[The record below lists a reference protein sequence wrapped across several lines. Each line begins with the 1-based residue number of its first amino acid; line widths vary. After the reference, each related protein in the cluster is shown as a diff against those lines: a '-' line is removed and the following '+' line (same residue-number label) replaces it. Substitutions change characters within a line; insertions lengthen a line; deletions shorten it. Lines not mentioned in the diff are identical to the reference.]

1 MSSWL
6 DHLVI
11 APIIIPLFAALLMML
26 IGEQRRPLKAAIGL
40 VSTLLLLAVAITL
53 LVLAAGSDPDAA
65 SSARV
70 YRLGDWPAIFS
81 IVLVLDRLAA
91 LMVLLSSLL
100 GFAALIFALA
110 RWHRAGTHFHPL
122 LQLQIMGLNGAFLTG
137 DIFNLFVFFEVMLAA
152 SYGLALHGSGIA
164 RVRAGLH
171 YITINLVT
179 SFLILIGASVVYGIA
194 GTLNMADLAIH
205 IGSVPPGDRSLLEA
219 GLAVLGIAFL
229 VKAAIWPLGFWL
241 PPTYAAA
248 SPPSAAIISILSKV
262 GIYAIIRLWLLLFSP
277 DAMESSGFGG
287 TWLLYSGLA
296 TILFGSIAIM
306 ATQSLSRL
314 AGACVFISSGT
325 LLAAVSAGQVEVTGG
340 ALFYLATSVLAI
352 AALYLLID
360 LIERGRVLGA
370 DVLAVTREAYGES
383 DLDEDLDE
391 EAMVGV
397 AIPATMAILGL
408 SFAACALLLAGL
420 PPLSGFLGKFAIL
433 SPLLNGGDGV
443 ISFTGWGLLAALTIS
458 GIATIIAT
466 SRAGVEAFWAS
477 PPETVPQVSIV
488 EIAPIFLL
496 LGLCIAITILA
507 GPTLQYME
515 ATAHYL
521 HLPQDYTHGVFP
533 PTIRAGG
540 G

>member
-1 MSSWL
+1 
-6 DHLVI
+6 
-11 APIIIPLFAALLMML
+11 MML
-26 IGEQRRPLKAAIGL
+26 IGEQRRPLKAALGL
-40 VSTLLLLAVAITL
+40 FSALSLVAISVAL
-53 LVLAAGSDPDAA
+53 LVVA
-65 SSARV
+65 SIEAEGPGTARV

-122 LQLQIMGLNGAFLTG
+122 LQLQIMGLHGAFLTG

-262 GIYAIIRLWLLLFSP
+262 GIYSIIRLCLLPFIP
-277 DAMESSGFGG
+277 DAMDSCCFGC
-287 TWLLYSGLA
+287 TWLLSSDL
-296 TILFGSIAIM
+296 TILLFGSIAII
-306 ATQSLSRL
+306 ATQCLSRL

-360 LIERGRVLGA
+360 LIERGRVHGA

-458 GIATIIAT
+458 
-466 SRAGVEAFWAS
+466 
-477 PPETVPQVSIV
+477 
-488 EIAPIFLL
+488 
-496 LGLCIAITILA
+496 
-507 GPTLQYME
+507 
-515 ATAHYL
+515 
-521 HLPQDYTHGVFP
+521 
-533 PTIRAGG
+533 
-540 G
+540 

>member
-1 MSSWL
+1 M
-6 DHLVI
+6 
-11 APIIIPLFAALLMML
+11 
-26 IGEQRRPLKAAIGL
+26 
-40 VSTLLLLAVAITL
+40 
-53 LVLAAGSDPDAA
+53 
-65 SSARV
+65 
-70 YRLGDWPAIFS
+70 
-81 IVLVLDRLAA
+81 
-91 LMVLLSSLL
+91 
-100 GFAALIFALA
+100 
-110 RWHRAGTHFHPL
+110 
-122 LQLQIMGLNGAFLTG
+122 
-137 DIFNLFVFFEVMLAA
+137 
-152 SYGLALHGSGIA
+152 
-164 RVRAGLH
+164 
-171 YITINLVT
+171 
-179 SFLILIGASVVYGIA
+179 
-194 GTLNMADLAIH
+194 
-205 IGSVPPGDRSLLEA
+205 
-219 GLAVLGIAFL
+219 
-229 VKAAIWPLGFWL
+229 

>member
-1 MSSWL
+1 
-6 DHLVI
+6 
-11 APIIIPLFAALLMML
+11 
-26 IGEQRRPLKAAIGL
+26 
-40 VSTLLLLAVAITL
+40 AITL

-122 LQLQIMGLNGAFLTG
+122 LQLQIMGLHGAFLTG

-241 PPTYAAA
+241 PPYNRTTARSQSTRPSGSVCSSSARTPLSPVA
-248 SPPSAAIISILSKV
+248 SPVHGFPIRAWPQSSSARSPSWRPSACHALQVRACSYPRARCWQRS
-262 GIYAIIRLWLLLFSP
+262 AP
-277 DAMESSGFGG
+277 D
-287 TWLLYSGLA
+287 
-296 TILFGSIAIM
+296 
-306 ATQSLSRL
+306 
-314 AGACVFISSGT
+314 
-325 LLAAVSAGQVEVTGG
+325 
-340 ALFYLATSVLAI
+340 
-352 AALYLLID
+352 
-360 LIERGRVLGA
+360 
-370 DVLAVTREAYGES
+370 
-383 DLDEDLDE
+383 
-391 EAMVGV
+391 
-397 AIPATMAILGL
+397 
-408 SFAACALLLAGL
+408 
-420 PPLSGFLGKFAIL
+420 
-433 SPLLNGGDGV
+433 
-443 ISFTGWGLLAALTIS
+443 
-458 GIATIIAT
+458 
-466 SRAGVEAFWAS
+466 
-477 PPETVPQVSIV
+477 
-488 EIAPIFLL
+488 
-496 LGLCIAITILA
+496 
-507 GPTLQYME
+507 
-515 ATAHYL
+515 
-521 HLPQDYTHGVFP
+521 
-533 PTIRAGG
+533 
-540 G
+540 